1 MLLLAHLLTLN
12 PLWSDAIINL
22 RSIVTSETAQPDIE
36 QSIAD
41 LIEIVRIR
49 AKQDV
54 ILLPEGR
61 SVVEIMQ
68 ETSKDAD
75 VVFLGLMT
83 PEEDKEAEYTER
95 LIQMIEPL
103 PTTILVRNSGPFQG
117 QLI

>member
-12 PLWSDAIINL
+12 PLWADAVINL
-22 RSIVTSETAQPDIE
+22 RSIVTSETAQADIE
-36 QSIAD
+36 QSITE
-41 LIEIVRIR
+41 LIETVRIK

-54 ILLPEGR
+54 ILLPENR
-61 SVVEIMQ
+61 TVVEVMQ

-83 PEEDKEAEYTER
+83 PEQDKEAEYTER
-95 LIQMIEPL
+95 LIQMVEPL

-117 QLI
+117 QLL